1 MLDKKQLQIID
12 KLIQNPV
19 LTKDEL
25 TKSLSLTDR
34 QIEYSIEKLNQYLS
48 SQGKKNIDSE
58 GVYIT
63 IPSATYKFL
72 LSIRVSDNLTSLKGY
87 ILSTE
92 ERRLFLILL
101 LSTNNDYLSLVHL
114 QELLQVSQSTVSKD
128 LKQLEASLLDDQL
141 KISYDRKNGYKI
153 IGNENAIR
161 SYLIKSVA
169 NELVENRA
177 DLLNDFI
184 KINSDY
190 KIKDIFDLVS
200 TSSNKYSIDF
210 VENRLREFC
219 YILVIILNRLTMK
232 PNYIPSKAKY
242 YEISKTNEFAFSKEV
257 LEKLGITNVNTVK
270 YITTIVLCLSIGGYD
285 NLIEDKHIYDITSSI
300 VKKFS
305 DISGISF
312 VDNDKVVHQL
322 FTHFRSMYFR
332 LQFKFPITNPLTKQ
346 VIHEYGEIFTL
357 VTQAVVPFR
366 EELGKIPDEEI
377 AFLTIHLIG
386 FIYNSNSQKKHFL
399 SAAIVC
405 PNGIGSS
412 ALAYLQLT
420 SLFPNI
426 KFLMPFPYADLNK
439 HIEEID
445 MIFSTFYRSELFAKG
460 KPCFVI
466 NPIMT
471 TNDKYSIMQK
481 VNSEFSTTDFVV
493 PTLDSVMR
501 IISNNISDSDT
512 LNRIRKELSDNVF
525 KPKAVFN
532 KHKISLL
539 DVLKPEFVR
548 LKLKVTDF
556 SSAVNMAAEPLL
568 NEKIIDQSYVDEITK
583 QIDDHES
590 NFIIAPGIALPHT
603 NPQYGAKKIGVGL
616 ATLEKPIILGSNKKI
631 KYIFILSAIN
641 STDHLSALQDL
652 MFLLNMK
659 SFLNLLDDSET
670 TIDDVMNFIYK
681 QLND

>member
-1 MLDKKQLQIID
+1 MLDQKQLQIID
-12 KLIQNPV
+12 KLIQNPI

-25 TKSLSLTDR
+25 IKNLSLTDR
-34 QIEYSIEKLNQYLS
+34 QIEYSIDKLNQYLS
-48 SQGKKNIDSE
+48 DQGKKKIDSE

-63 IPSATYKFL
+63 IPSDTYKFL

-92 ERRLFLILL
+92 ERKLFLILL

-128 LKQLEASLLDDQL
+128 LKQLEVELLDEQL

-153 IGNENAIR
+153 IGNENAVR
-161 SYLIKSVA
+161 GYLIKSVA

-177 DLLNDFI
+177 DLLDNFI
-184 KINSDY
+184 KLNSDY
-190 KIKDIFDLVS
+190 KIKDMFDLVS
-200 TSSNKYSIDF
+200 SESNKYDIDF

-219 YILVIILNRLTMK
+219 YILVIILNRLLMK
-232 PNYIPSKAKY
+232 PNYIPAKAKY
-242 YEISKTNEFAFSKEV
+242 YEINKTNEYTFSKEI

-270 YITTIVLCLSIGGYD
+270 YMTTIVLCLSIGGYD

-300 VKKFS
+300 VTKFS

-346 VIHEYGEIFTL
+346 VVHEYGEIFSL
-357 VTQAVVPFR
+357 VAQAVIPFKD
-366 EELGKIPDEEI
+366 ELGKVPDEEI

-426 KFLMPFPYADLNK
+426 KFLVPFPYADLDK
-439 HIEEID
+439 HMDEID

-471 TNDKYSIMQK
+471 TNDKYSVMQK

-501 IISNNISDSDT
+501 IISHSVDNADV
-512 LNRIRKELSDNVF
+512 LGRIRKELADNVF

-532 KHKISLL
+532 KRKISLL
-539 DVLKPEFVR
+539 DVLKPEFV
-548 LKLKVTDF
+548 KLKIESTNFAD
-556 SSAVNMAAEPLL
+556 AVLTAAQPLL
-568 NEKIIDQSYVDEITK
+568 DERIINNGYVSEIVE
-583 QIDDHES
+583 QIKKGDS
-590 NFIIAPGIALPHT
+590 TFIIAPDIALPHT
-603 NPQYGAKKIGVGL
+603 NPHYGAEKIGVGL
-616 ATLEKPIILGSNKKI
+616 ATLRKPLILKSNKRI

-652 MFLLNMK
+652 MFLLNME
-659 SFLNLLDDSET
+659 SFLHLLDNPET
-670 TIDDVMNFIYK
+670 TVDDVMNFIYQ

>member
-12 KLIQNPV
+12 KLIQNPI

-25 TKSLSLTDR
+25 IKSLSLTDR

-48 SQGKKNIDSE
+48 SQDKNNIDSE

-63 IPSATYKFL
+63 VPSDTYKFL

-92 ERRLFLILL
+92 ERKLFLVLL

-128 LKQLEASLLDDQL
+128 LKQLEVELLDEQL

-153 IGNENAIR
+153 VGNENAVR

-177 DLLNDFI
+177 DLLDNFI
-184 KINSDY
+184 KLNSDY
-190 KIKDIFDLVS
+190 KIKNIFNMVS
-200 TSSNKYSIDF
+200 NASNKYDIDF

-219 YILVIILNRLTMK
+219 YILVIILNRLLMK
-232 PNYIPSKAKY
+232 PNYMPAKAKY
-242 YEISKTNEFAFSKEV
+242 YEINKTNEYTFSEEI
-257 LEKLGITNVNTVK
+257 LGKLGITNVNTVK

-285 NLIEDKHIYDITSSI
+285 NLIEDKHIYDITGSI
-300 VKKFS
+300 VKQFS

-346 VIHEYGEIFTL
+346 VIQEYGEIFTL

-366 EELGKIPDEEI
+366 EELGKVPDEEI

-426 KFLMPFPYADLNK
+426 KFLMPFPYSDLDK

-501 IISNNISDSDT
+501 IVGHNVDNSDM
-512 LNRIRKELSDNVF
+512 LNRIRKELADNVF

-532 KHKISLL
+532 KRKISLL
-539 DVLKPEFVR
+539 DVLKPEFV
-548 LKLKVTDF
+548 KLKVDSADF
-556 SSAVNMAAEPLL
+556 AEAVSYASQPLL
-568 NEKIIDQSYVDEITK
+568 GKKVISQGYVDEIIN
-583 QIDDHES
+583 QINNNES
-590 NFIIAPGIALPHT
+590 TFIIAPDIALPHT
-603 NPQYGAKKIGVGL
+603 NPQYGAKEIGIGL
-616 ATLEKPIILGSNKKI
+616 TTLSEPIFLSKGKRV
-631 KYIFILSAIN
+631 KYIFVLSAIN

-659 SFLNLLDDSET
+659 SFLHLLDDPET
-670 TIDDVMNFIYK
+670 TVDEVMNFIYK
-681 QLND
+681 QLNE

>member
-34 QIEYSIEKLNQYLS
+34 QVEYSIEKLNQYLS
-48 SQGKKNIDSE
+48 SQGKQDIDSE

-92 ERRLFLILL
+92 ERKLFLILL

-128 LKQLEASLLDDQL
+128 LKQLEVGLLDDQL

-153 IGNENAIR
+153 IGNENAVR

-184 KINSDY
+184 KVNSDY

-200 TSSNKYSIDF
+200 VSSNKYNIDF

-219 YILVIILNRLTMK
+219 YILVIILNRLIMK
-232 PNYIPSKAKY
+232 PNYIPAKAKY
-242 YEISKTNEFAFSKEV
+242 YEISKTNEFAFSKDV
-257 LEKLGITNVNTVK
+257 LKKLGITNVNTVK

-366 EELGKIPDEEI
+366 DELGKVPDEEI

-426 KFLMPFPYADLNK
+426 KFLMPFPYADLDK
-439 HIEEID
+439 HIKEID

-501 IISNNISDSDT
+501 IISNNVSDSDL

-539 DVLKPEFVR
+539 DVLKPEFV
-548 LKLKVTDF
+548 KLRIKATDF
-556 SSAVNMAAEPLL
+556 SSAVSIAAEPLL
-568 NEKIIDQSYVDEITK
+568 DKEVIEQSYIDEITK
-583 QIDDHES
+583 QITDNES
-590 NFIIAPGIALPHT
+590 NFIIAPDIALPHT

-616 ATLEKPIILGSNKKI
+616 ATLDKPLILRNNKKI
-631 KYIFILSAIN
+631 KYIFILSAVN
-641 STDHLSALQDL
+641 STDHLTALQDL

-670 TIDDVMNFIYK
+670 TIDDVMNFIYQ